1 LTTSQAGRMQRMRER
16 LTAGLHPQQLEI
28 SDDSHLHVGHAGARG
43 GAGHY
48 TVQIVAQAFA
58 AKPLIE
64 RHRMIYELLQDMMHT
79 DIHALSIQARSPDEL
94 QASQPT
100 TT

>member
-1 LTTSQAGRMQRMRER
+1 MSPTER
-16 LTAGLHPQQLEI
+16 LEGIRTRLSAAFRPLQLDI

-43 GAGHY
+43 GAGHFS
-48 TVQIVAQAFA
+48 VHIVAQAFA
-58 AKPLIE
+58 EKSLIE
-64 RHRMIYELLQDMMHT
+64 RHRMIYQSLQDMMHT

-100 TT
+100 

>member
-1 LTTSQAGRMQRMRER
+1 MTSQTERMLRMRER
-16 LTAGLHPQQLEI
+16 LTVELQPSSLEI

-48 TVQIVAQAFA
+48 TVRIVAPAFA
-58 AKPLIE
+58 NKPLIE
-64 RHRMIYELLQDMMHT
+64 RHRMIYGALQDMMHGE
-79 DIHALSIQARSPDEL
+79 IHALSIQARSPEEL